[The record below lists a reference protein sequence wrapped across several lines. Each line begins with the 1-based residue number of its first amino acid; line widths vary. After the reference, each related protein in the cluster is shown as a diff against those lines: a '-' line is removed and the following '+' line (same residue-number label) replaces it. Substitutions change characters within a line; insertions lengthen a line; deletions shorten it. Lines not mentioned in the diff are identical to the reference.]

1 MKAIRYRGEDIRD
14 VPVEFKSGTDPSDLQ
29 SVMSTR
35 GAGASGRVLNDR
47 GDPVRGARLMLLQ
60 ADRPQPTIFQSMMAT
75 WAAAGAYRLGPVRGG
90 EYFVITLPPSAS
102 WPDLRDTAT
111 LKRLTERAERITLAD
126 EEQRRMDVRL
136 DVGSKQ

>member
-1 MKAIRYRGEDIRD
+1 
-14 VPVEFKSGTDPSDLQ
+14 VC
-29 SVMSTR
+29 
-35 GAGASGRVLNDR
+35 RVALLNDR

-136 DVGSKQ
+136 DVSSKQ

>member
-1 MKAIRYRGEDIRD
+1 MKAIRYRGEDILD

-35 GAGASGRVLNDR
+35 AAGVSGRVLNDR

-90 EYFVITLPPSAS
+90 EYFVVALPPSAS